1 MTMGDDA
8 LTTREASTAPVGAP
22 NRAPGD
28 DTEEE
33 MPRAGLSRS
42 RMVAVALFFAFA
54 IGFLYFV
61 LPRLAGLRETWNR
74 IDSGEPGWLAV
85 AAGFEV
91 LSFGGYIVLFRTVFV
106 RGSSRID
113 WRESYQ
119 ITMAGLA
126 ATRLLAA
133 GGAGGVALTAWALK
147 RSGMDG
153 HTVTRRMTAFLVILY
168 GVYMGA
174 LLVDGAGLA
183 TGLWGVHAPA
193 AVTIAPAAFG
203 GIVIASALL
212 MSRLRPVSV
221 APSDG
226 RVGRIRLKLRHITL
240 SIAAGV
246 RGALGLA
253 RSREVGLLGAFA
265 WWGFDIA
272 VLWASF
278 HAFGAVPPISV
289 IIMGYFVGT
298 LANTLPLPGGI
309 GGVEGGMVGAL
320 VAFGVDPGLA
330 VLAVLA
336 YRGFAF
342 WLPIV
347 PGAIAFFTLRRT
359 VVGWEAEDAA
369 RAAVASVSWKASAS
383 STILS
388 SRSGYRTWPSRC
400 RVSSR
405 SPGLTMPSSSPST

>member
-1 MTMGDDA
+1 
-8 LTTREASTAPVGAP
+8 
-22 NRAPGD
+22 
-28 DTEEE
+28 
-33 MPRAGLSRS
+33 
-42 RMVAVALFFAFA
+42 
-54 IGFLYFV
+54 
-61 LPRLAGLRETWNR
+61 
-74 IDSGEPGWLAV
+74 
-85 AAGFEV
+85 
-91 LSFGGYIVLFRTVFV
+91 VFV
-106 RGSSRID
+106 RSQSRID

-174 LLVDGAGLA
+174 LFVDGVGLA
-183 TGLWGVHAPA
+183 TGLWGVHAPV

-203 GIVIASALL
+203 GIVIVAALW
-212 MSRLRPVSV
+212 MSRLRPVSA
-221 APSDG
+221 APVDG
-226 RVGRIRLKLRHITL
+226 RAGGLRLKLRNLTL
-240 SIAAGV
+240 SVAAGV

-309 GGVEGGMVGAL
+309 GGVDGGMIGAFL
-320 VAFGVDPGLA
+320 AFGVDPATA
-330 VLAVLA
+330 VLAVLS
-336 YRGFAF
+336 YRAIAF
-342 WLPIV
+342 WLPTV
-347 PGAIAFFTLRRT
+347 PGLVAYFQLRHT
-359 VVGWEAEDAA
+359 MGEWKAEDEAVEAPAPAPVAA
-369 RAAVASVSWKASAS
+369 PQIAVA
-383 STILS
+383 
-388 SRSGYRTWPSRC
+388 
-400 RVSSR
+400 
-405 SPGLTMPSSSPST
+405 